1 MSLVLILAATWA
13 LVALTPLLSRFLG
26 RAVGWPLAAGLL
38 AVAALLAA
46 RRPEGDITEAVQWI
60 PALGVAFG
68 LRLNGLGFLFAG
80 LVLIIGAIVLI
91 YSASYKSARATGF
104 FTTMMAFAAAMLT
117 LVLAD
122 DLVVLFVAWELTTI
136 ASFLLILGSGES
148 GRRPATR
155 TLLVT
160 AAGGQALL
168 AAIILI
174 AVRTGTTELT
184 AALGHD
190 AWNDTGFTS
199 AVAVLIAVAAMTKS
213 AQFPF
218 HSWLPDAMV
227 APAPVSAY
235 LHAAAMVKAGIFL
248 LMVFSPA
255 VSAAV
260 VWPILLVTV
269 GVITTIMGAV
279 FALRTKDIKQLFAY
293 STVSQLGL
301 LVAVIGIGTPLA
313 MKAASIHVLAHGL
326 FKAAGFMAV
335 GLIEKR
341 AGTRDVRELRG
352 LRRSMPWDTAMLVL
366 AAASMAGLPPLLGF
380 ISKEAILDA
389 MISAPFGLGW
399 IAAAGVVLG
408 AALTVAYSL
417 RLVLPLL
424 TGRPFAV
431 APWRET
437 WPMSGAV
444 TVTASA
450 GLLLGL
456 VVPVLDR
463 LVVPAA
469 AEAARVP
476 ASKVPGLALWH
487 GIGPPLLASV
497 LAIAVGAVIAVLYLR
512 SEHAEADA
520 EERAFTAVGA
530 VQATLDSIIAAGRRV
545 GDLTRSDTP
554 AGNLAV
560 PLVLIAASAFALP
573 GLWRGMPEHVA
584 DIQLVDSLLL
594 AMTGL
599 GTFAMMRARSR
610 LAALVLLTVVGFALV
625 LWFFALGASDVALTQ
640 LLVEI
645 LTVVVIVLVLKR
657 LPREF
662 DRESR
667 RRRAVAVPIALLS
680 GVAATA
686 AVLTFSGHRDLAE
699 AGRFFLEEA
708 EGLTGGTNVVN
719 TILVDFRALDTLGEL
734 VVLAL
739 TAVAIVA
746 LLDARPLASRRITP
760 VATSVVEDPQRNAL
774 FMRDSGWILIPLMG
788 IISVYA
794 LMRGHNA
801 PGGGFISA
809 LIGAAAII
817 LIYLASH
824 NDRVPSLERP
834 YLAIS
839 GAGILIAVIMG
850 LVGLAEGAFLNP
862 IHGEVL
868 GVHVSTAIIF
878 DVGVYLAVFGVILTA
893 INRLGMTRTGE
904 VTPAVIV
911 EPPAESVANQE
922 GPR

>member
-160 AAGGQALL
+160 AVGGQALL
-168 AAIILI
+168 AAVILI

-366 AAASMAGLPPLLGF
+366 AATPRLHLEGGDPRCHDLRAVWAGMDRRGWRRPRCGPHRRLLP
-380 ISKEAILDA
+380 
-389 MISAPFGLGW
+389 APRP
-399 IAAAGVVLG
+399 ATPHRQAVH
-408 AALTVAYSL
+408 
-417 RLVLPLL
+417 
-424 TGRPFAV
+424 GRPV
-431 APWRET
+431 E
-437 WPMSGAV
+437 G
-444 TVTASA
+444 
-450 GLLLGL
+450 
-456 VVPVLDR
+456 D
-463 LVVPAA
+463 
-469 AEAARVP
+469 
-476 ASKVPGLALWH
+476 LAD
-487 GIGPPLLASV
+487 V
-497 LAIAVGAVIAVLYLR
+497 
-512 SEHAEADA
+512 
-520 EERAFTAVGA
+520 
-530 VQATLDSIIAAGRRV
+530 GRRHRHSV
-545 GDLTRSDTP
+545 GRPPPRTRRARTRSARRP
-554 AGNLAV
+554 CCG
-560 PLVLIAASAFALP
+560 
-573 GLWRGMPEHVA
+573 RGGPC
-584 DIQLVDSLLL
+584 
-594 AMTGL
+594 
-599 GTFAMMRARSR
+599 
-610 LAALVLLTVVGFALV
+610 
-625 LWFFALGASDVALTQ
+625 
-640 LLVEI
+640 
-645 LTVVVIVLVLKR
+645 
-657 LPREF
+657 PRV
-662 DRESR
+662 R
-667 RRRAVAVPIALLS
+667 
-680 GVAATA
+680 G
-686 AVLTFSGHRDLAE
+686 
-699 AGRFFLEEA
+699 
-708 EGLTGGTNVVN
+708 
-719 TILVDFRALDTLGEL
+719 
-734 VVLAL
+734 
-739 TAVAIVA
+739 
-746 LLDARPLASRRITP
+746 ARPGALA
-760 VATSVVEDPQRNAL
+760 
-774 FMRDSGWILIPLMG
+774 
-788 IISVYA
+788 
-794 LMRGHNA
+794 
-801 PGGGFISA
+801 
-809 LIGAAAII
+809 
-817 LIYLASH
+817 
-824 NDRVPSLERP
+824 
-834 YLAIS
+834 
-839 GAGILIAVIMG
+839 
-850 LVGLAEGAFLNP
+850 
-862 IHGEVL
+862 
-868 GVHVSTAIIF
+868 
-878 DVGVYLAVFGVILTA
+878 
-893 INRLGMTRTGE
+893 
-904 VTPAVIV
+904 
-911 EPPAESVANQE
+911 
-922 GPR
+922 